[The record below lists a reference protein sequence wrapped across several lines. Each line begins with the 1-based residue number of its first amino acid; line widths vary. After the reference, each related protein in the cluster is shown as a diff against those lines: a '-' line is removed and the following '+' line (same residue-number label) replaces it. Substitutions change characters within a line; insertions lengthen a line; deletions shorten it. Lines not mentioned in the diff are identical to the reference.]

1 MSHTFNYAIGLIKIR
16 ILNNKIKLIVYDF
29 DGVMTNNKVHL
40 DQNGNEMV
48 QVNRADGLGVAE
60 IKKVGIKQ
68 IIISTEKN
76 PVVSMR
82 ANKIGI
88 SCLQGVANKKYALT
102 DYCQKNDIQI
112 LQVAYV
118 GNDINDKDAMVIA
131 GFSFC
136 PADAH
141 ETIKEISDHVFN
153 RNGGD
158 GVIRELLDLI
168 KENI

>member
-1 MSHTFNYAIGLIKIR
+1 MGFLKK
-16 ILNNKIKLIVYDF
+16 KIKLIVYDF
-29 DGVMTNNKVHL
+29 DGVMTDNKVYI

-60 IKKVGIKQ
+60 IKKMEIEQ
-68 IIISTEKN
+68 IIMSTEKN
-76 PVVSMR
+76 PVVSAR
-82 ANKIGI
+82 AIKLDIP
-88 SCLQGVANKKYALT
+88 CFQGLDNKKDALL
-102 DYCQKNDIQI
+102 DYSKKNDID
-112 LQVAYV
+112 LKNVAYV
-118 GNDINDKDAMVIA
+118 GNDINDKDAMAIA

-136 PADAH
+136 PNDAH
-141 ETIKEISDHVFN
+141 ETIKEISDHVFK

>member
-1 MSHTFNYAIGLIKIR
+1 MSHTVNYAIGLIKIR

-29 DGVMTNNKVHL
+29 DGVMTNNKVYI

-60 IKKVGIKQ
+60 IKKMGIEQ
-68 IIISTEKN
+68 IIMSTEKN
-76 PVVSMR
+76 PVVSAR
-82 ANKIGI
+82 ARKLEIP
-88 SCLQGVANKKYALT
+88 CLQGVVNKKYALT

-118 GNDINDKDAMVIA
+118 GNDINDKDAMAIS
-131 GFSFC
+131 GFTFC

-141 ETIKEISDHVFN
+141 QNIKEIADHVLLT
-153 RNGGD
+153 NGGN
-158 GVIRELLDLI
+158 GVIRELFDVLLFSD
-168 KENI
+168 

>member
-1 MSHTFNYAIGLIKIR
+1 MALIVKHAIGLIKLR
-16 ILNNKIKLIVYDF
+16 ILNNKIKLVVYDF
-29 DGVMTNNKVHL
+29 DGVMTDNKVYI

-60 IKKVGIKQ
+60 IRKMDIEQ
-68 IIISTEKN
+68 IIMSTETN
-76 PVVSMR
+76 PVVSAR
-82 ANKIGI
+82 AIKLDIP
-88 SCLQGVANKKYALT
+88 CFQGLDNKKDALL
-102 DYCQKNDIQI
+102 DYSKKNDID
-112 LQVAYV
+112 LKNVAYV
-118 GNDINDKDAMVIA
+118 GNDINDKDAMAIA

-141 ETIKEISDHVFN
+141 ETIKEISNQVLK